1 VESALSIKGQ
11 VTIPKAARDF
21 LGIGPGDRVKFF
33 FNPDGS
39 VVILPKVSVTVLR
52 GIARGRAVGTV
63 SVEEMDRAIADEAS
77 LRHVERATR

>member
-1 VESALSIKGQ
+1 MEAALSVKGQ
-11 VTIPKAARDF
+11 VTIPKAARDY

-52 GIARGRAVGTV
+52 GIARGRAQGGV
-63 SVEEMDRAIADEAS
+63 SMDETERAIADEAS
-77 LRHVERATR
+77 SRHVAEKSR